1 MRTRAIAAITA
12 AAVLAVSGCASTTP
26 EADAASSITIALSAD
41 PSGLDPQ
48 LVQDGNALAV
58 YGNISETLVF
68 RDAEGELEPGLALSW
83 ENIDETTWRF
93 TLRPDVTFSNGEAFD
108 AEAVKYSIERIIDP
122 DFATEQS
129 GWLGTIS
136 GAEVVDELTVD
147 ILTAA
152 ADPRV
157 PSRLSLI
164 TMVPPVAAEDPN
176 FGSAPVGTGPYVL
189 DSWTR
194 GGDAVL
200 SINPTY
206 WGDAPTIEQVVFR
219 PVTDATVRLASLKSG
234 ELDLVSGLLPEQ
246 FDQAPAVVTSR
257 GLEFPTIILDTRNGP
272 FADVAVRQAANYAV
286 DKEALLEGLYGGYGS
301 IAQCQMVGEGVFG
314 FNPDLEP
321 YPYDP
326 ELARE
331 LLAEAGQTAPKVTFI
346 GDATNRWLK
355 DAEFVQAIGAYLSE
369 VGFEVEVKLL
379 DFGAFLDE
387 LLAPGNNV
395 SVERDDLYFIGHGND
410 TGDADVTYTAFY
422 ATTGIDSSTSDLE
435 LDALIEAGRSEL
447 DAEKREAMY
456 QEIAQVGCEEAYFIF
471 GLNLDNTYGLTER
484 LDWTPRVDGQI
495 LVKTMRLV

>member
-1 MRTRAIAAITA
+1 MRTRATAVIVA
-12 AAVLAVSGCASTTP
+12 AAVLAVTGCASTTP
-26 EADAASSITIALSAD
+26 GSAASSSITIALSAD

-68 RDAEGELEPGLALSW
+68 RDAEGELEEGLALSW
-83 ENIDETTWRF
+83 ENVDETTWRF
-93 TLRPDVTFSNGEAFD
+93 TLRPDVAFSNGEAFD

-129 GWLGTIS
+129 GWLGSLS
-136 GAEVVDELTVD
+136 GATVVDDLTVD
-147 ILTAA
+147 ITTSSP
-152 ADPRV
+152 DPRV

-164 TMVPPVAAEDPN
+164 TMVPPVASAEDD
-176 FGSAPVGTGPYVL
+176 FGSAPIGTGPYVL

-200 SINPTY
+200 SANPDY
-206 WGDAPTIEQVVFR
+206 WGGAPEIESITFR
-219 PVTDATVRLASLKSG
+219 PVTDATVRLASLNSG

-286 DKEALLEGLYGGYGS
+286 DKDALLEGLYGGYGTV
-301 IAQCQMVGEGVFG
+301 AQCQMVGEGVFG
-314 FNPDLEP
+314 VNPDLEA

-326 ELARE
+326 ELAKQM
-331 LLAEAGQTAPKVTFI
+331 LADAGQTAPKVTFI

-355 DAEFVQAIGAYLSE
+355 DAEFVQSVASYLTE
-369 VGFEVEVKLL
+369 VGFEVDVQLL

-387 LLAPGNNV
+387 ILAPDNNAT
-395 SVERDDLYFIGHGND
+395 VERDDLYFIGHGND
-410 TGDADVTYTAFY
+410 SGDADVTYTAFY
-422 ATTGIDSSTSDLE
+422 ASTGIDSSASSTE
-435 LDALIEAGRSEL
+435 LDELVEAGRGEL
-447 DAEKREAMY
+447 DTATREATY
-456 QEIAQVGCEEAYFIF
+456 QQVAQIGCDEANFIF

-495 LVKTMRLV
+495 LVKTMSID